1 MGRESSSGGGEF
13 ESAVDVGEVVAE
25 ELIELGAVGGFVFGA
40 IPPAPVAAFGDE
52 DLFVGEGALFGGDFV
67 FVLVEGGAGV
77 AEVLPGA
84 VVFLGADPDI
94 EVGVD
99 PGAGEDAVE
108 GAGGVA
114 GDAFADGDG
123 LHAGVGGDAGVEL
136 AEEFAAAFG
145 EVLPGV
151 FAVED
156 DGDEGVAAVAV
167 FADAGEEVVGGFFGA
182 HFGVD
187 EADQVA

>member
-1 MGRESSSGGGEF
+1 
-13 ESAVDVGEVVAE
+13 VVAE
-25 ELIELGAVGGFVFGA
+25 ELIELGAVSGFVFGPV
-40 IPPAPVAAFGDE
+40 PPAPVAAFGDE

-108 GAGGVA
+108 GVGGVA

-123 LHAGVGGDAGVEL
+123 LHAGVGGDARVQ
-136 AEEFAAAFG
+136 
-145 EVLPGV
+145 
-151 FAVED
+151 AV
-156 DGDEGVAAVAV
+156 
-167 FADAGEEVVGGFFGA
+167 DAGAFAFKHLQEHALSLAKHTSDGVLGVPGA
-182 HFGVD
+182 RRLQDRIRHGTGW
-187 EADQVA
+187 